1 MAEVRSTGI
10 QFHATPS
17 EIVEVLAQFRAK
29 FACNVAVTTFPVETV
44 RIYETLEEVDWQ
56 EIIKLASDIKKGAS
70 VYLSKKSFNPPP
82 SSRYFL
88 GYNLGSLVV
97 DLGKMVNLSL
107 QESSIGCKSENP
119 DDLVFAKKAIN
130 LFRKITNTGAYVFNP
145 EEDGDSFYK
154 NHRYSQGAK
163 DLYDKGY
170 EIKPI
175 AGCLRYKLP

>member
-17 EIVEVLAQFRAK
+17 EIVNVLAQFRAK
-29 FACNVAVTTFPVETV
+29 VACNVAVARTSIEDVTLYNRDEVIDWLNISELARDASRGV
-44 RIYETLEEVDWQ
+44 R
-56 EIIKLASDIKKGAS
+56 
-70 VYLSKKSFNPPP
+70 VYLSESKLTCPS

-88 GYNLGSLVV
+88 DFNMGSTIVNI
-97 DLGKMVNLSL
+97 GKMTDSSL
-107 QESSIGCKSENP
+107 QETSISCKSENP
-119 DDLVFAKKAIN
+119 DDLEFTKKAIN
-130 LFRKITNTGAYVFNP
+130 LFRKITKTGAYAFKP
-145 EEDGDSFYK
+145 GEDGELFYK

-175 AGCLRYKLP
+175 AGSIRHRLP